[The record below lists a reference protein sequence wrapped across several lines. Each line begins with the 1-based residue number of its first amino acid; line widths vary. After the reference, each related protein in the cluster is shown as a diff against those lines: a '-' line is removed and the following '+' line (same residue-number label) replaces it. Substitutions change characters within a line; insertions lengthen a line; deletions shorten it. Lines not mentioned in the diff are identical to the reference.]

1 MLLVIDVGNTNIV
14 AGVFDGKKIA
24 SHWRFSTDRSKTADE
39 YGILLRSMFNYTKMP
54 MDEVKDII
62 ISSVVPPLIVP
73 LCHMCERYFELVPM
87 VVGPGIKTGI
97 SLRYDNPREVGAD
110 RIVNAVAAF
119 EKYAAKGKPMI
130 IVDFGTA
137 TTFCALLPTGEYLGG
152 SGRCYRPGH
161 RHFRGGF
168 VPAYC

>member
-24 SHWRFSTDRSKTADE
+24 SHWRFSTDRSKTADEYDRSKTADE

-97 SLRYDNPREVGAD
+97 SLRYDNPREVGA
-110 RIVNAVAAF
+110 
-119 EKYAAKGKPMI
+119 
-130 IVDFGTA
+130 
-137 TTFCALLPTGEYLGG
+137 
-152 SGRCYRPGH
+152 
-161 RHFRGGF
+161 
-168 VPAYC
+168 YC